1 MSNTPTYADLFAF
14 LVNLGFQDL
23 STSEFERLF
32 EHSDSGTVL
41 MFSMIDDMDEQ
52 SPVRTA
58 DLLSAK
64 VHLQANGLIS
74 HPLEALIRARVET
87 QDEE

>member
-1 MSNTPTYADLFAF
+1 MDDTPIYADLFAF
-14 LVNLGFQDL
+14 LAGLGFQDL
-23 STSEFERLF
+23 STNKFERVF
-32 EHSDSGTVL
+32 EHSDSGIVL

-64 VHLQANGLIS
+64 VHLQAKGLIS
-74 HPLEALIRARVET
+74 ESLEALIRAHGS
-87 QDEE
+87 